1 MIAYFS
7 GTGNSKY
14 VAQRI
19 AEAIGD
25 EAVTIEGLNPE
36 IALADGEVFGIV
48 TPTHWWELPFLTR
61 QFLESLTLTGSS
73 YTFLVATY
81 GTTPGCCGE
90 DARRIL
96 KRRGISLSASF
107 GVKMPDTWTPI
118 FDLTDAVKVA
128 KTNETAEKY
137 IDKAIGQIRR
147 RVAGN
152 HTRRRMPYAVRL
164 FTDHLLNSER
174 KTKNFYVEEQCIG
187 CGLCARKCPVQAI
200 EIQEKKPV
208 WVKKECA
215 LCFRCLHHCPKFA
228 IQYGNGKTKL
238 HGQYRNPNVKV

>member
-36 IALADGEVFGIV
+36 IALTDSEVFGIV

-118 FDLTDAVKVA
+118 FDLTDAAKVA
-128 KTNETAEKY
+128 KTNEAAEKY
-137 IDKAIGQIRR
+137 IDKAIEQIHSK
-147 RVAGN
+147 VAGN
-152 HTRRRMPYAVRL
+152 HTHGRMPYAVRL
-164 FTDHLLNSER
+164 FTDPLLNSER
-174 KTKNFYVEEQCIG
+174 KTKNFYAEEQCIG

-215 LCFRCLHHCPKFA
+215 LCFRCLHYCPKFA

>member
-1 MIAYFS
+1 MIVYFS

-25 EAVTIEGLNPE
+25 RSESIEGLNPD
-36 IALADGEVFGIV
+36 ITLTDGEVFGIV

-61 QFLESLTLTGSS
+61 QFLERLTLVGAD

-96 KRRGISLSASF
+96 KRRGIRLSASF
-107 GVKMPDTWTPI
+107 GVRMPDTWTPM
-118 FDLTDAVKVA
+118 FDLTDIAKVSRI
-128 KTNETAEKY
+128 NEESEKY
-137 IDKAIGQIRR
+137 IDHAIERIQQ
-147 RVAGN
+147 RVSGN
-152 HTRRRMPYAVRL
+152 HTSPRLPYVFRI
-164 FTDHLLNSER
+164 FTDPLLNSER
-174 KTKNFYVEEQCIG
+174 RTKNFYVEEQCIG

-200 EIQEKKPV
+200 EIRDKKPV

-238 HGQYRNPNVKV
+238 HGQYRNPHVKV